1 MKRLSLG
8 RETLRHL
15 SETRLRQI
23 NGHGAGTDGCSD
35 VYCNTYTEAAGSCL
49 TCYTHCARPGAI
61 PSAPTSRPKTSAEA
75 RYHRPAVT
83 RASLPAGT
91 EIAERYLVVE
101 RLGGDVYRAMIRA
114 SGATSR

>member
-1 MKRLSLG
+1 MKRTKKRLSLG

-49 TCYTHCARPGAI
+49 TCYTHCAQAGCHTI
-61 PSAPTSRPKTSAEA
+61 GTNLKTQN
-75 RYHRPAVT
+75 
-83 RASLPAGT
+83 
-91 EIAERYLVVE
+91 IC
-101 RLGGDVYRAMIRA
+101 
-114 SGATSR
+114 